1 MYLIFFIFGLIIGS
15 FLNVVIYRLPE
26 GESLVKPRS
35 HCTNCGTTLKVFDLI
50 PIFSYLI
57 NKGKCRY
64 CGGKISLQYPLIELL
79 TAVLFLLTYIN
90 FGLTSKTFVYLYLIS
105 LLIAAAV
112 IDYQR
117 QIIPNKI
124 TYAGFIS
131 GLFFAL
137 VFNYISIQTAIIG
150 SLIPAAFLLIVILIY
165 PQGMGMGD
173 LKLVAVIGTFT
184 GWQVPLIG
192 IFIGSFIGV
201 IMALPFL
208 ISGKFNS
215 KTKLPFGPL
224 IITGSL
230 IMIFWQ
236 EELIKFYFNLFL

>member
-1 MYLIFFIFGLIIGS
+1 MNFLIFIFGLIIGS

-26 GESLVKPRS
+26 EKSLVKPRS

-64 CGGKISLQYPLIELL
+64 CGEKISLQYPLIEFL
-79 TAVLFLLTYIN
+79 TAVLFLINYIN
-90 FGLTSKTFVYLYLIS
+90 FGLTIKTIVYLYLIA

-131 GLFFAL
+131 GVFFAI

-150 SLIPAAFLLIVILIY
+150 SLIPALFLLLIILIY

-173 LKLVAVIGTFT
+173 LKLVAMIGAFT
-184 GWQVPLIG
+184 GWQAPLIG
-192 IFIGSFIGV
+192 VFIGSFIGV
-201 IMALPFL
+201 IITLPFL
-208 ISGKFNS
+208 IRGKFTA

-230 IMIFWQ
+230 IMIFWG
-236 EELIKFYFNLFL
+236 EELTNFYLSLFL